1 MNNKDKQGNKMKK
14 IDQDEL
20 LNTQFMESL
29 QNEPMKNL
37 ISGEWVE
44 TPEIEENI
52 NPSDT
57 SDIVSTF
64 YKGSFSHIFETI
76 DCASKVQADWA
87 KSSIALREQILTEIA
102 EKLMANKDFY
112 GEIIAR
118 EAGKPIKEATDEVV
132 KSAEFFTYFAAE
144 SIRSK
149 GAYMDSP
156 REAVDIEVIN
166 EPVGVV
172 GVITPWNYPLAIAA
186 WKIAPALAYGN
197 SVILK
202 PSSQTPA
209 IAYILAKIIDST
221 KLPKGVFSLIYGK
234 GGVIGKALA
243 ESKKVQ
249 AITFTGSVGAG
260 KDLAKKSIDSMTK
273 LQLEMGSKNS
283 LIILDDADLDM
294 AVEAAIKGAYNANG
308 QKCTSCSKLVVTEG
322 IYEKFLE
329 AYKAKM
335 KTLTVGN
342 AMDKTS
348 NIGPC
353 IDKKQLDSNLAYIK
367 LGQEEGATLVCGGE
381 AIKTSTEGFFFS
393 PALFVDGKSQMRI
406 NQEEM
411 FGAIACVIKVKNYDE
426 AIHVLNDT
434 EFGLSG
440 GIITNDLKKA
450 MQFKHDAVIG
460 NVMINLPTAGMD
472 NHVPFG
478 GRKNS
483 SYGSREK
490 SYAASDFYTT
500 TKTVYIKY

>member
-1 MNNKDKQGNKMKK
+1 MD
-14 IDQDEL
+14 
-20 LNTQFMESL
+20 SL
-29 QNEPMKNL
+29 KNEPMQNL
-37 ISGEWVE
+37 IGGQWVTTDE
-44 TPEIEENI
+44 VDENI

-64 YKGSFSHIFETI
+64 YKGTFNHIFDTI
-76 DCASKVQADWA
+76 NYASDVQKNWA
-87 KSSIALREQILTEIA
+87 KSSIALRQEILDDIA
-102 EKLMANKDFY
+102 QKLLANKDYY

-118 EAGKPIKEATDEVV
+118 EAGKPLKEATDEVV

-144 SIRSK
+144 AIRSK
-149 GAYMDSP
+149 GAFMDSP
-156 REAVDIEVIN
+156 RDSVDIEVIN

-221 KLPKGVFSLIYGK
+221 VLPKGVFSLIYGK

-283 LIILDDADLDM
+283 LIILDDADLDV

-308 QKCTSCSKLVVTEG
+308 QKCTSCSKLIVTNG
-322 IYEKFLE
+322 IYDKFVE
-329 AYKAKM
+329 AFKAKM
-335 KTLTVGN
+335 KSLVVGN

-348 NIGPC
+348 QIGPC

-367 LGQEEGATLVCGGE
+367 LGIEEGATLVCGGE
-381 AIKTSTEGFFFS
+381 AIKSETDGYYFS

-406 NQEEM
+406 NQEEI
-411 FGAIACVIKVKNYDE
+411 FGAIACVIRANDYEE
-426 AIHVLNDT
+426 AVEILNDT

-450 MQFKHDAVIG
+450 MQFKHDAEIG

-490 SYAASDFYTT
+490 SYAASSFYTT
-500 TKTVYIKY
+500 TKTAYIKY